1 MDLDNYRN
9 FLAIVETGS
18 LTNAAECVHVAQP
31 ALSKQLKALETFFDA
46 KLILTERGSRN
57 IILTEA
63 GRLLYQK
70 AKYICSLEDLAREEI
85 ESNVKGVAGTLRVGV
100 ANSRS
105 AAFIRH
111 TLQGFNQ
118 LYPEVR
124 FEIYEGGFAE
134 LSQQLQGGLT
144 EIGVLSTPVGARDGL
159 EELFRRDEFMAAVF
173 SKKSRWLEQP
183 NRKGIALKSLR
194 KMPISVSAGCY
205 TIFKECCEKAEFL
218 PKILSVNTTRHTA
231 LQWAQV
237 DSAVAVVPLEP
248 GEEIGSEFKVKKI
261 LDIDVELYKS
271 VVKVHDR
278 PLSPLALQ
286 FIKYYNENSNS
297 RRICNISEL
306 IEESSL

>member
-183 NRKGIALKSLR
+183 NRKGISLKSLR

-205 TIFKECCEKAEFL
+205 TIFKECCEKSEFL

-297 RRICNISEL
+297 RRICNINEL